1 MAKGLAV
8 SADADADV
16 DTRESRAVPS
26 LIIVAA
32 ICDGLFVLVCVRERG
47 VDFFATVQYYSPDE
61 FLACA
66 ALALVSYQTKLI

>member
-26 LIIVAA
+26 LIIVA
-32 ICDGLFVLVCVRERG
+32 CYDGLFVLVCVRERG
-47 VDFFATVQYYSPDE
+47 VDFFAILSPDE
-61 FLACA
+61 FLACCPGVG
-66 ALALVSYQTKLI
+66 LLSD